1 MRFAGER
8 YRAPGFRMRDYNAQS
23 GSIGKARAQSGSAG
37 MPGIMTNYQAPSAQQ
52 IVMTEM
58 PAARQPQFKAQS
70 GAIGAFSAPIRL

>member
-37 MPGIMTNYQAPSAQQ
+37 MPRIMTNYQAPAAQQ
-52 IVMTEM
+52 IAMTEM
-58 PAARQPQFKAQS
+58 PAVIQPQFKAQS
-70 GAIGAFSAPIRL
+70 GAIGAFSAPSRL